1 MDFSKIK
8 DFFADIKKILL
19 GKINVSEITERD
31 RYILFGCLGIFAAVL
46 IYLTV
51 FSFTS
56 AVSSLEKKV
65 LVLENDLQ
73 RVYELKTEYAISS
86 KQLKMLI
93 KENPKQGPLIST
105 IEKILLEENVDRK
118 KFSIKDKNKRNKD
131 TEEIYNEKSVDV
143 TIKQI
148 PLGKMIDVLY
158 AFQSKSKTS
167 YLKVKGL
174 RVRTRF
180 DSSDLVDLFFMV
192 STFEFK
198 DVG

>member
-8 DFFADIKKILL
+8 DFFADIKKTIQS
-19 GKINVSEITERD
+19 KINVSEITERD

>member
-8 DFFADIKKILL
+8 DFFADIKKTLQ
-19 GKINVSEITERD
+19 GKVNVSEITERD

-65 LVLENDLQ
+65 LVLESDLQ
-73 RVYELKTEYAISS
+73 RVGELKTEYAISS
-86 KQLKMLI
+86 KRLKVLVE
-93 KENPKQGPLIST
+93 ENPKQGPLIST
-105 IEKILLEENVDRK
+105 VEKLLLAENIDRK
-118 KFSIKDKNKRNKD
+118 KFSIKDRNKRNKD

-148 PLGKMIDVLY
+148 PLGKVIDVLY
-158 AFQSKSKTS
+158 AFQSKTS

-180 DSSDLVDLFFMV
+180 DSSNSVDLFFMV

>member
-8 DFFADIKKILL
+8 EFFADIKKTIQ

-65 LVLENDLQ
+65 LVLEDDLQ
-73 RVYELKTEYAISS
+73 RVSELKTEYVIFT
-86 KQLKMLI
+86 KRLKELI
-93 KENPKQGPLIST
+93 KENPKQGALIST
-105 IEKILLEENVDRK
+105 VEKILLEENVDRK
-118 KFSIKDKNKRNKD
+118 KFSIKDRNKRNKD
-131 TEEIYNEKSVDV
+131 TEEIYDEKSVDV

-148 PLGKMIDVLY
+148 PLGKVIDVLY
-158 AFQSKSKTS
+158 AFQSKTS

-180 DSSDLVDLFFMV
+180 DSSNSVDLSFRV

>member
-1 MDFSKIK
+1 MDFSNIK
-8 DFFADIKKILL
+8 DFFADIKKTLL

-105 IEKILLEENVDRK
+105 IEKILLEENIDRK